1 MATKVKGLSNYQL
14 RKIKKNLLY
23 FYDEVK
29 DDQEILDQ
37 GQAWYLQANIWCERV
52 AVNYGISTYKVASVL
67 SALSPRNKWERNK
80 KDAEAVIK
88 TWRKGGKPEDV
99 KVCTFTSNK
108 IKAFNI
114 LNSVAEIEPKSL
126 KTRAFLLNIAYLDKE
141 AVTIDVWH
149 LRACFDRMIV
159 PKSLTPTIYDQIQKL
174 TIKLAKKK
182 GLRGY
187 EFQAIVWGAVRGS
200 L

>member
-1 MATKVKGLSNYQL
+1 MLSNYKL
-14 RKIKKNLLY
+14 NKVKENLLH
-23 FYDEVK
+23 FYNEVK
-29 DDQEILDQ
+29 DDQELLDQ
-37 GQAWYLQANIWCERV
+37 GQSWYLQANIWCERV

-80 KDAEAVIK
+80 QDAEAVIK

-108 IKAFNI
+108 QKAFDI

-126 KTRAFLLNIAYLDKE
+126 KTRAFLLNIAYLDTE
-141 AVTIDVWH
+141 AITVDVWH

-159 PKSLTPTIYDQIQKL
+159 PKSLTPKIYDQLQKL
-174 TIKLAKKK
+174 TLDLAKSL
-182 GLRGY
+182 GYRGY

>member
-1 MATKVKGLSNYQL
+1 MATKGLSKYKLN
-14 RKIKKNLLY
+14 KVKENLLY
-23 FYDEVK
+23 FYNEAFNDEITIPEGK
-29 DDQEILDQ
+29 
-37 GQAWYLQANIWCERV
+37 AWYLKANLWCEKL

-67 SALSPRNKWERNK
+67 SALSPRNKWDRNK
-80 KDAEAVIK
+80 QDAEAVIQ
-88 TWRKGGKPEDV
+88 TWRNGGSPDDV
-99 KVCTFTSNK
+99 SVCTFTSNK
-108 IKAFNI
+108 LKAFDI

-126 KTRAFLLNIAYLDKE
+126 KTRAFLLNIAYLDQE

-159 PKSLTPTIYDQIQKL
+159 PKSLTPTIYGQLQDL
-174 TIKLAKKK
+174 TIKLAKER

>member
-1 MATKVKGLSNYQL
+1 MKTKGLSKYRL
-14 RKIKKNLLY
+14 KKVKENLLH
-23 FYDEVK
+23 FYNEAQE
-29 DDQEILDQ
+29 DQELVRH
-37 GQAWYLQANIWCERV
+37 GEAWYLQANIWCERI
-52 AVNYGISTYKVASVL
+52 AVIHGISTYKVASVL
-67 SALSPRNKWERNK
+67 AALSPRNNWDRNK
-80 KDAEAVIK
+80 QDAEAVIQ
-88 TWRKGGKPEDV
+88 TWRKGGKPDDV
-99 KVCTFTSNK
+99 TVCTFTKNK

-114 LNSVAEIEPKSL
+114 LNSVAEIEAKSL
-126 KTRAFLLNIAYLDKE
+126 KTRAFLLNIAYLDPE

-159 PKSLTPTIYDQIQKL
+159 PKSLTPTIYGQIQDL
-174 TIKLAKKK
+174 TIKLAKKR

>member
-1 MATKVKGLSNYQL
+1 MKTKGLSSYQL
-14 RKIKKNLLY
+14 RKVKNNLIY
-23 FYDEVK
+23 FYDQVK
-29 DDQEILDQ
+29 DDKQMIFE
-37 GQAWYLQANIWCERV
+37 GKYWYLRANIWCEGL
-52 AVNYGISTYKVASVL
+52 AVKYGISTYKVASVL
-67 SALSPRNKWERNK
+67 SALSPRNKWDRNK
-80 KDAEAVIK
+80 QDAEAVIQ
-88 TWRKGGKPEDV
+88 TWRNGGSPEDV
-99 KVCTFTSNK
+99 SVCTFTSNK
-108 IKAFNI
+108 LKAFDI

-159 PKSLTPTIYDQIQKL
+159 PKSLTPTIYDQLQRL
-174 TIKLAKKK
+174 TIKLAKERGLK
-182 GLRGY
+182 GF

>member
-1 MATKVKGLSNYQL
+1 MKTKGLSKYKLN
-14 RKIKKNLLY
+14 KVKDNLLH
-23 FYDEVK
+23 FYNEAFNDEITIPRGK
-29 DDQEILDQ
+29 
-37 GQAWYLQANIWCERV
+37 AWYLQANIWCERL

-80 KDAEAVIK
+80 QDAEAVIK
-88 TWRKGGKPEDV
+88 TWRNGGSPEDV

-108 IKAFNI
+108 LKAFDI

-126 KTRAFLLNIAYLDKE
+126 KTRAFLLNIAYLDPE

-159 PKSLTPTIYDQIQKL
+159 PKSLTPTIYKQLQDL
-174 TIKLAKKK
+174 TIKLAKDRGLK
-182 GLRGY
+182 GF

>member
-1 MATKVKGLSNYQL
+1 MKTKGLSSYKL
-14 RKIKKNLLY
+14 KKVKENLLH
-23 FYDEVK
+23 FYNEVK
-29 DDQEILDQ
+29 DDKELMFQ
-37 GQAWYLQANIWCERV
+37 GESWYLRANIWCEHR
-52 AVNYGISTYKVASVL
+52 AVKYGISTYKVASVL

-80 KDAEAVIK
+80 QDAEAVLEA
-88 TWRKGGKPEDV
+88 WSKGGKPEDV
-99 KVCTFTSNK
+99 SVCTFTSNK

-114 LNSVAEIEPKSL
+114 LNSVAEIEPESL

-149 LRACFDRMIV
+149 LRACFDKMIV
-159 PKSLTPTIYDQIQKL
+159 PKSLTPTIYDQLQKL
-174 TIKLAKKK
+174 TIKLGQSLGHK
-182 GLRGY
+182 GY

>member
-1 MATKVKGLSNYQL
+1 MKTKALSKYRLKKVKQ
-14 RKIKKNLLY
+14 NLLH
-23 FYDEVK
+23 FYNEVK
-29 DDQEILDQ
+29 DDQDLVTE
-37 GQAWYLQANIWCERV
+37 GESWYLRVNIWCEKL
-52 AVNYGISTYKVASVL
+52 AVQYGISTYKVASVL
-67 SALSPRNKWERNK
+67 SALSPRNKWDRNK
-80 KDAEAVIK
+80 QDAEAVIK
-88 TWRKGGKPEDV
+88 TWRNGGSPEDLS
-99 KVCTFTSNK
+99 VCTFTSNK
-108 IKAFNI
+108 LKAFDI

-159 PKSLTPTIYDQIQKL
+159 PKSLTPTIYDQLQKL
-174 TIKLAKKK
+174 TIKLGQSLGYK
-182 GLRGY
+182 GY

>member
-1 MATKVKGLSNYQL
+1 MKTKGLSSYKL
-14 RKIKKNLLY
+14 KKVKDNLLH
-23 FYDEVK
+23 FYNEVK
-29 DDQEILDQ
+29 DDQDLVSQ
-37 GQAWYLQANIWCERV
+37 GESWYLQANIWCEKL

-67 SALSPRNKWERNK
+67 SALSPRNNWERNK
-80 KDAEAVIK
+80 QDAEAVIQ
-88 TWRKGGKPEDV
+88 TWRKGGSPDDV
-99 KVCTFTSNK
+99 TVCTFTSNK
-108 IKAFNI
+108 QKAFDI

-126 KTRAFLLNIAYLDKE
+126 KTRAFLLNIAYLDPE

-159 PKSLTPTIYDQIQKL
+159 PKSLTPTIYKQLQDL
-174 TIKLAKKK
+174 TIKLAKER

>member
-1 MATKVKGLSNYQL
+1 MLSKYKLNKVKE
-14 RKIKKNLLY
+14 NLLH
-23 FYDEVK
+23 FYNEVK
-29 DDQEILDQ
+29 DDQDLVSQ
-37 GQAWYLQANIWCERV
+37 GEAWYLQANIWCERV

-80 KDAEAVIK
+80 VDAEAVIK
-88 TWRKGGKPEDV
+88 TWRKGGSPNDI

-108 IKAFNI
+108 QKAFDI

-126 KTRAFLLNIAYLDKE
+126 KTRAFLLNIAYLDTE

-159 PKSLTPTIYDQIQKL
+159 PKSLTPKIYDQLQKL
-174 TIKLAKKK
+174 TIKLAKER

>member
-1 MATKVKGLSNYQL
+1 MATKKKGLSKYRL
-14 RKIKKNLLY
+14 KKVKKNLLH
-23 FYDEVK
+23 FYNEAK
-29 DDQEILDQ
+29 EDQELYQD
-37 GQAWYLQANIWCERV
+37 GESWYLRVNIWCEKV

-67 SALSPRNKWERNK
+67 SALSPNNKWERNK
-80 KDAEAVIK
+80 LDAVAVIE

-99 KVCTFTSNK
+99 KVCTYTKNK
-108 IKAFNI
+108 LKAFDI
-114 LNSVAEIEPKSL
+114 LNSVAEIEAKSL
-126 KTRAFLLNIAYLDKE
+126 KTRAFLLNIAYLDQE

-159 PKSLTPTIYDQIQKL
+159 PKSLTPTIYDQLQNL
-174 TIKLAKKK
+174 TIKLAKEK

>member
-1 MATKVKGLSNYQL
+1 MKTKGLSSYKL
-14 RKIKKNLLY
+14 KKVKENLLH
-23 FYDEVK
+23 FYNEAQE
-29 DDQEILDQ
+29 DQELVRH
-37 GQAWYLQANIWCERV
+37 GEAWYLQANIWCERV
-52 AVNYGISTYKVASVL
+52 AVIYGISTYKVASVL
-67 SALSPRNKWERNK
+67 SALSPRNKWDRNK
-80 KDAEAVIK
+80 QDAEAVIQ

-99 KVCTFTSNK
+99 TVCTFTSNK
-108 IKAFNI
+108 QKAFDI

-159 PKSLTPTIYDQIQKL
+159 PKSLTPTIYDQLQKL
-174 TIKLAKKK
+174 TIKLGQSLGYK
-182 GLRGY
+182 GY

>member
-1 MATKVKGLSNYQL
+1 MKTKGLSKYKLN
-14 RKIKKNLLY
+14 KVKNNLLH
-23 FYDEVK
+23 FYNEAQ
-29 DDQEILDQ
+29 DDQELVRH
-37 GQAWYLQANIWCERV
+37 GEAWYLQANIWCERV
-52 AVNYGISTYKVASVL
+52 AVIHGISTYKVASVL

-80 KDAEAVIK
+80 VDAEAVIQ
-88 TWRKGGKPEDV
+88 TWRKGGKPDDV
-99 KVCTFTSNK
+99 TVCTFTSNK
-108 IKAFNI
+108 QKAFDI

-126 KTRAFLLNIAYLDKE
+126 KTRAFLLNIAYLDPE

-159 PKSLTPTIYDQIQKL
+159 PKSLTPTIYKQLQDL
-174 TIKLAKKK
+174 TIKLAKER